1 MNIPKISESEW
12 EVMKLLW
19 DKNPLTSDKIIDELS
34 VKKDWSKQTIKTFI
48 TRLNK
53 KGAIYY
59 EKVGRSYNY
68 YPALNEEECKK
79 EENKSF
85 LKRVYDGSLKILF
98 ANFIEQENL
107 TEEDINELENMLKD
121 KKQENFKQEK
131 VNE

>member
-59 EKVGRSYNY
+59 EKVGKSYNY
-68 YPALNEEECKK
+68 YPTFTEKECRRC
-79 EENKSF
+79 ENKSF

>member
-1 MNIPKISESEW
+1 MKIPKISESEW

-19 DKNPLTSDKIIDELS
+19 NSNPLTSDEIINELS
-34 VKKDWSKQTIKTFI
+34 GKKEWSKQTIKTFI

-59 EKVGRSYNY
+59 ERVGRSYEY
-68 YPALNEEECKK
+68 YPTFSEKECIK

-98 ANFIEQENL
+98 ANFIE
-107 TEEDINELENMLKD
+107 EEKMTLKDIEELEKMLKD
-121 KKQENFKQEK
+121 KKEVK
-131 VNE
+131 

>member
-1 MNIPKISESEW
+1 MDMPKISESEW

-19 DKNPLTSDKIIDELS
+19 NNSPLTSDEII
-34 VKKDWSKQTIKTFI
+34 KDLADKNNWSKQTIKTFI

-59 EKVGRSYNY
+59 EKSGRSYQY
-68 YPALNEEECKK
+68 YPAVNEEECKK

-107 TEEDINELENMLKD
+107 TEKDIEELENILRD
-121 KKQENFKQEK
+121 KKKEK
-131 VNE
+131 

>member
-1 MNIPKISESEW
+1 MKIPKISESEW

-19 DKNPLTSDKIIDELS
+19 NSNPLTSDEIINSLAE
-34 VKKDWSKQTIKTFI
+34 KNNWSKQTIKTFI

-85 LKRVYDGSLKILF
+85 LKKVYNGSLRILF

-107 TEEDINELENMLKD
+107 TEKDIEELENMLKE
-121 KKQENFKQEK
+121 KKQKNLG
-131 VNE
+131 

>member
-1 MNIPKISESEW
+1 MKIPKISESEW

-19 DKNPLTSDKIIDELS
+19 NSNPLTSDEIINELS
-34 VKKDWSKQTIKTFI
+34 GKKEWSKQTIKTFI

-59 EKVGRSYNY
+59 ERVGRSYKY
-68 YPALNEEECKK
+68 YPTFSEKECRK

-98 ANFIEQENL
+98 ANFIE
-107 TEEDINELENMLKD
+107 EEKMTLKDIEELEKLLKD
-121 KKQENFKQEK
+121 KKEVK
-131 VNE
+131 

>member
-1 MNIPKISESEW
+1 MGIPRISESEW

-19 DKNPLTSDKIIDELS
+19 NNSPLTSDEIINSLADKNE
-34 VKKDWSKQTIKTFI
+34 WSKQTIKTFI

-85 LKRVYDGSLKILF
+85 LKRVYDGSLKILL

-107 TEEDINELENMLKD
+107 TERDIEELEKMLKE
-121 KKQENFKQEK
+121 KKRFIF
-131 VNE
+131 